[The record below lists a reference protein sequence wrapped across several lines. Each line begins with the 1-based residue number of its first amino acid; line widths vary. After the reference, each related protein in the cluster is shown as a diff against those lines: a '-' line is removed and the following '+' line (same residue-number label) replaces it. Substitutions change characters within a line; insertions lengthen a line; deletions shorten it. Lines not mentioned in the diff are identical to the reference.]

1 MSENAQY
8 LIEKFIQQAIVYKN
22 TKNRVYSKNEI
33 QVMAGKSG
41 VHTCFIN
48 NVINKF
54 PNIKILRHVDKL
66 KIEDYN
72 KLFTC
77 NISCKIRVRANAAL
91 YLIFLCISII
101 LVFSTNKKRS
111 PNIYITALPN
121 NRIKRTSIQEFLVQK
136 RFKNI
141 INFQND
147 YVLVENR
154 RINPYSKNNSIKFTY
169 YIPFHI
175 FRKYLNFGEKL
186 KTIKAIVEK
195 FLPFL
200 INKYDDDFNICFTK
214 LINDNQIWLRF
225 NKSKKL
231 KFICSQS
238 NLRTLPIQM
247 YNKTKSNSHQNIMI
261 WYSANS
267 DLYYKNNE
275 KRINVEKNYLSLAY
289 IDLHLVWNETQKIT
303 LQRYAQGKI
312 KAIGSSVFH
321 PVPIVKKSTFR
332 NNVQINIIYFD
343 IPPINSK
350 ITTYFTSADR
360 LLNTYNEIK
369 EVLDSLSM
377 RLNLSIELSVKPK
390 RKLYSSKSDDYS
402 KLLTKD
408 KRKGLIKVLSPQ
420 SNLYNLVS
428 SNDIVIAYPWTS
440 PAYIAR
446 ELSIPALYFVSDLE
460 LEWKLSKNR
469 SGIPL
474 IRNKIKL
481 EEVLESYIKTILGQ

>member
-1 MSENAQY
+1 MSENTQY

-22 TKNRVYSKNEI
+22 TKNQVYSKYEI

-48 NVINKF
+48 NVVNKF

-77 NISCKIRVRANAAL
+77 DISCKIRIRAYAAL
-91 YLIFLCISII
+91 YLIFLCTSII

-111 PNIYITALPN
+111 PNIYITSLPN
-121 NRIKRTSIQEFLVQK
+121 NRIKRTYIQEFLAQK

-154 RINPYSKNNSIKFTY
+154 RINLYSKNNSIKFTC
-169 YIPFHI
+169 YIPFYI
-175 FRKYLNFGEKL
+175 FRKYLNFGEKI
-186 KTIKAIVEK
+186 KTIKAIVESL
-195 FLPFL
+195 LPFL
-200 INKYDDDFNICFTK
+200 MNRYDDDFNICFTK

-225 NKSKKL
+225 NRSKKL

-247 YNKTKSNSHQNIMI
+247 YKKTKPSFHQNIMI

-267 DLYYKNNE
+267 DLYYRNSE
-275 KRINVEKNYLSLAY
+275 KKLNVEKNYLSLAH
-289 IDLHLVWNETQKIT
+289 IDLHLVWNETERIT

-312 KAIGSSVFH
+312 EAIGSSIFY
-321 PVPIVKKSTFR
+321 PVPPLKKPIFK
-332 NNVQINIIYFD
+332 NNGQINIIYFD
-343 IPPINSK
+343 IPPRDSNTS
-350 ITTYFTSADR
+350 TYFTSAER

-369 EVLDSLSM
+369 EVLESLSI
-377 RLNLSIELSVKPK
+377 RLNLSIELTLKPK
-390 RKLYSSKSDDYS
+390 RKLYFFKSDNYS
-402 KLLTKD
+402 KLLTQD
-408 KRKGLIKVLSPQ
+408 QRKGIVKVVSPQ
-420 SNLYNLVS
+420 SNLYNLIA

-440 PAYIAR
+440 PAYIAK
-446 ELSIPALYFVSDLE
+446 ELLIPALFFVSDSE
-460 LEWKLSKNR
+460 LEWKLSKKR
-469 SGIPL
+469 FGITL
-474 IRNKIKL
+474 IRNKVKL
-481 EEVLESYIKTILGQ
+481 EQVLQSNIKTILGQ